1 MSIRV
6 VKVKKKRHY
15 KYFNH
20 KKRKKAVVKGLICVI
35 NYIFG
40 IFIIVG
46 ILYSFI
52 TGNTSVVNDSL
63 ISSGGTAIEMIIKM
77 IPLLCLWLGVMKI
90 AEKSGLLTRISSF
103 FSKIL
108 HPLFPELKRGGEAIS
123 YIASN
128 MVMNMLGLGN
138 AATPFGLK
146 AFELLQKDNPKKD
159 TATRSMMTFLVIN
172 TASVTIIPTTVIS
185 FRMLNN
191 SSNPT
196 EIVGAC
202 LIATIL
208 SCLFGIIMDRIFF
221 KLWGDR

>member
-1 MSIRV
+1 M
-6 VKVKKKRHY
+6 
-15 KYFNH
+15 
-20 KKRKKAVVKGLICVI
+20 I

-46 ILYSFI
+46 VVYSFL
-52 TGNTSVVNDSL
+52 TGNSQVINDSFL
-63 ISSGGTAIEMIIKM
+63 SSGGVAIEMIIKM
-77 IPLLCLWLGVMKI
+77 VPLLCLWLGVMKI
-90 AEKSGLLTRISSF
+90 AEKSGLLVKISGF

-108 HPLFPELKRGGEAIS
+108 HPLFPELEKGGEAIS

-128 MVMNMLGLGN
+128 IAMNMLGLGN

-146 AFELLQKDNPKKD
+146 AFECMQKDNSKKD
-159 TATRSMMTFLVIN
+159 TATRSMITFLVMN
-172 TASVTIIPTTVIS
+172 TASVTLIPTTVIS

-191 SSNPT
+191 SNNPT

-208 SCLFGIIMDRIFF
+208 SCMFGLMMDRIFYR
-221 KLWGDR
+221 LWRK

>member
-1 MSIRV
+1 M
-6 VKVKKKRHY
+6 
-15 KYFNH
+15 
-20 KKRKKAVVKGLICVI
+20 I

-40 IFIIVG
+40 IFIIVSVV
-46 ILYSFI
+46 YSVF
-52 TGNTSVVNDSL
+52 TGNMQVINDSL
-63 ISSGGTAIEMIIKM
+63 LSSGSVAIEMILKM

-90 AEKSGLLTRISSF
+90 AESSGLLSKLSVF
-103 FSKIL
+103 FSKVL
-108 HPLFPELKRGGEAIS
+108 HPLFPELKKGGEAIS

-146 AFELLQKDNPKKD
+146 AFECIQKDNPNKD
-159 TATRSMMTFLVIN
+159 TATRSMITFLVMN

-191 SSNPT
+191 SKNPT

-202 LIATIL
+202 LIATVL
-208 SCLFGIIMDRIFF
+208 SSLFGIVMDRLFCH
-221 KLWGDR
+221 LWRNK

>member
-1 MSIRV
+1 M
-6 VKVKKKRHY
+6 
-15 KYFNH
+15 
-20 KKRKKAVVKGLICVI
+20 I

-40 IFIIVG
+40 IFIIVSVV
-46 ILYSFI
+46 YSVF
-52 TGNTSVVNDSL
+52 TGNMQVINDSL
-63 ISSGGTAIEMIIKM
+63 LSSGSVAIEMILKM

-90 AEKSGLLTRISSF
+90 AESSGLLSKLSVF
-103 FSKIL
+103 FSKVL
-108 HPLFPELKRGGEAIS
+108 HPLFPELKKGGEAIS

-146 AFELLQKDNPKKD
+146 AFECIQKDNPNKD
-159 TATRSMMTFLVIN
+159 TATRSMITFLVMN

-191 SSNPT
+191 SKNPT

-202 LIATIL
+202 LIATVL
-208 SCLFGIIMDRIFF
+208 SSLFGIVMDRLFYH
-221 KLWGDR
+221 LWRNK

>member
-1 MSIRV
+1 M
-6 VKVKKKRHY
+6 
-15 KYFNH
+15 
-20 KKRKKAVVKGLICVI
+20 I

-90 AEKSGLLTRISSF
+90 AEKSGLLTQISSF

-159 TATRSMMTFLVIN
+159 TATRSMITFLVIN